1 MSVHTIDLQFHHRRS
16 LCIDAFV
23 AIEQKIA
30 VINARLCPGH
40 ETELFSQKIARLK
53 AIAASPAYS
62 KQQRSA
68 VQSALAEIEVLLPLR
83 HDLVH
88 GSLSIFK
95 SDGVALAAFVNVRET
110 IKLGA
115 MGRLFTAATLDE
127 LAAQA
132 LSLAAELD
140 LAVKPPRPQKGEVA
154 SAS

>member
-1 MSVHTIDLQFHHRRS
+1 MIWSTAHCPSSNPTVWRS
-16 LCIDAFV
+16 
-23 AIEQKIA
+23 
-30 VINARLCPGH
+30 R
-40 ETELFSQKIARLK
+40 
-53 AIAASPAYS
+53 
-62 KQQRSA
+62 
-68 VQSALAEIEVLLPLR
+68 
-83 HDLVH
+83 
-88 GSLSIFK
+88 
-95 SDGVALAAFVNVRET
+95 AFVNVRET